1 MRAEREGKT
10 MNTYTLQ
17 KNDVVFRQE
26 EFAESMYKILS
37 GSVRIVSDYGKES
50 EKEITVLKDGDFFGE
65 MGLVETYPRS
75 ATAVVSSASAEVTEF
90 GVEDCQRLFADDP
103 ESVRMILRQLAER
116 IGKTNQDY
124 MDAAEVVRK
133 AKEDRTINAASDT
146 TPRTALQR
154 LHDYYLS
161 FLRR

>member
-1 MRAEREGKT
+1 MSETTTGLIYKLDPNSMSTSDLSLYVNNGISLTPSEDFNTINGGLTTDDEGISCIRVMR
-10 MNTYTLQ
+10 
-17 KNDVVFRQE
+17 
-26 EFAESMYKILS
+26 
-37 GSVRIVSDYGKES
+37 
-50 EKEITVLKDGDFFGE
+50 GDR
-65 MGLVETYPRS
+65 LTINH
-75 ATAVVSSASAEVTEF
+75 
-90 GVEDCQRLFADDP
+90 RLFADDP